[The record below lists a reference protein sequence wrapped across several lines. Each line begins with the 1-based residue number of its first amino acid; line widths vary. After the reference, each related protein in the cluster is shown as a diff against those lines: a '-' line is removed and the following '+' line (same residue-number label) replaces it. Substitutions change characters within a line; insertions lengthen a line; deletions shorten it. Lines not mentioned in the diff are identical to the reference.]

1 MLATHPNRVERTK
14 VLAER
19 AVGRTGQQ
27 RRAEYQARLAPLHA
41 TLLADELQR
50 GRLDEALVLFD
61 RLMAAAVADTA
72 TQQGTRAERLF
83 FRCEARRL
91 RAKPGD
97 AELALTDLEAALA
110 TGKEPAPAHRALG
123 ELHRSAGRPDAARS
137 SFERYLE
144 LAPEAP
150 DAGLVRQTLKAGSP
164 S

>member
-27 RRAEYQARLAPLHA
+27 RRAEYQTRLAPLHA

-61 RLMAAAVADTA
+61 RLMAAAVADAA
-72 TQQGTRAERLF
+72 TEPGTRAELLF
-83 FRCEARRL
+83 FRGEARRL

-97 AELALTDLEAALA
+97 AELALMDSKRRWPPAWSRRRRTAPWANCTA
-110 TGKEPAPAHRALG
+110 APAGLTPRAAASSVTWN
-123 ELHRSAGRPDAARS
+123 LHPRPPMPGW
-137 SFERYLE
+137 FVK
-144 LAPEAP
+144 P
-150 DAGLVRQTLKAGSP
+150 
-164 S
+164 